1 MLLTRHSLITC
12 LKDRLSSS
20 SQSTDCFEHPPTSC
34 ACFEERSSLSLGMKI
49 KKSLLASAVVMC
61 VAASSSGALQASN
74 ETYPYPTPAAGPV
87 TTTTVPRT
95 TATKTFVWSSQTVT
109 AGSKLK
115 LSKIVSVKVKG
126 KTSYRASGACSLRKG
141 VLSFNR
147 TGKCRISVSVKLKS
161 TGKVLRSSKVFT
173 VTTQA
178 PTPPPS
184 TSGMPNPIGCIK
196 ASKHPLTGRSYP
208 ATSPG
213 YYELQTGWTCDSAT
227 LDARPLL
234 EYFKAQGWILKSTT
248 AGDVAADLAKGSS
261 RASYEPLF
269 DGMPEGQTFLILT
282 IY

>member
-1 MLLTRHSLITC
+1 
-12 LKDRLSSS
+12 
-20 SQSTDCFEHPPTSC
+20 
-34 ACFEERSSLSLGMKI
+34 MKI
-49 KKSLLASAVVMC
+49 KKSLIASVIALCVV
-61 VAASSSGALQASN
+61 ASSSGALQASSRPLL
-74 ETYPYPTPAAGPV
+74 YSTPSADPV
-87 TTTTVPRT
+87 TTTTTPRT
-95 TATKTFVWSSQTVT
+95 TVTKTFVWSGKAVT

-115 LSKIVSVKVKG
+115 LSKVVLVKVKG
-126 KTSYRASGACSLRKG
+126 KSSYRSSGACSLRKG

-147 TGKCRISVSVKLKS
+147 EGKCRVFVSVKLGS
-161 TGKVLRSSKVFT
+161 TGKVLRSSKVIT

-184 TSGMPNPIGCIK
+184 TSGMPDPIGCIK

-282 IY
+282 IR